1 MQEEASSLG
10 DYMMLCSNRER
21 GSAKR
26 SKEKKIH
33 FCIEDSE
40 ALETAEPEVFSF
52 TAPQK
57 GLAWK
62 IRFGSHELIVGVDDV
77 VQGDGK

>member
-1 MQEEASSLG
+1 M
-10 DYMMLCSNRER
+10 
-21 GSAKR
+21 
-26 SKEKKIH
+26 
-33 FCIEDSE
+33 
-40 ALETAEPEVFSF
+40 FSF

-57 GLAWK
+57 GLVWK